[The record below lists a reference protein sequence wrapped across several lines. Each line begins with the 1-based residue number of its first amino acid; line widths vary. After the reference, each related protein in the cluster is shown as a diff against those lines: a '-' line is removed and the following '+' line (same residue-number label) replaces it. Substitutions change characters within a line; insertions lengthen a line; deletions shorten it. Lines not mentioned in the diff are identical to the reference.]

1 MLRKRFIGVITV
13 RQGWA
18 VQSFGYNRYL
28 PIGGPE
34 VLLENL
40 DRWGADE
47 ILLQCIDR
55 SGFDLGPDFDFLKR
69 VGELGLSTPL
79 VYAGG
84 LRSADDAAKSI
95 NLCADRVMFDAL
107 LRDRPDEVYKAGREL
122 GAQALIACLPLT
134 NTLGGVRW
142 HDYRTGE
149 DELLPANILEMLETG
164 MVSEALVVDWMHEG
178 LPRGFDAE
186 LLTFGQS
193 EKVPLIAFG
202 GISDPKMASDLFG
215 DSRLDA
221 VAIGN
226 FLTYGEHVIQ
236 HFKNKVEG
244 VAVRPAHYQTRNWFA

>member
-13 RQGWA
+13 RQGLA

-28 PIGGPE
+28 PIGRPE

-55 SGFDLGPDFDFLKR
+55 SGSDSGPDFDLLER
-69 VGELGLSTPL
+69 VGGLGLSTPL

-84 LRSADDAAKSI
+84 LRSAEDAAKTI
-95 NLCADRVMFDAL
+95 NMCADRVMFDAL
-107 LRDRPDEVYKAGREL
+107 LRDRPDEVYRAGRQL

-134 NTLGGVRW
+134 RTEEGVYW

-149 DELLPANILEMLETG
+149 DELLSANILEMLETG
-164 MVSEALVVDWMHEG
+164 IVSEALVIDWMHEG
-178 LPRGFDAE
+178 MPRGFDPN

-193 EKVPLIAFG
+193 EKVPLLAFG
-202 GISDPKMASDLFG
+202 GISDPQMASELFE
-215 DSRLDA
+215 DPRLDA

-226 FLTYGEHVIQ
+226 FLSYGEHVVQ
-236 HFKNKVEG
+236 DFKTDVKG
-244 VAVRPAHYQTRNWFA
+244 VAVRPAHYQIRNWFA

>member
-28 PIGGPE
+28 PIGRPE

-122 GAQALIACLPLT
+122 GAQALIACLTLT
-134 NTLGGVRW
+134 RTQESVRW
-142 HDYRTGE
+142 HNYRTGE
-149 DELLPANILEMLETG
+149 DDLLPANVLEMLVTG
-164 MVSEALVVDWMHEG
+164 IVSEALVVDWMHEG

-202 GISDPKMASDLFG
+202 GISDPKIASDLFE

-221 VAIGN
+221 VAVGN

-236 HFKNKVEG
+236 HFKNGVEG